1 MLDPCE
7 HTLRVLEFDALRDVL
22 AGHAATPAGR
32 RAAAA
37 LMPTRQFASIVRLQR
52 ETTELVQLLTA
63 GNCPPLS
70 GVADIADAIAG
81 LAQARVPLEPDDLL
95 AIAATLQAMQALRAF
110 GASYRE
116 RAPTLWDAIHPIGD
130 FTREC
135 AEIERCIDR
144 DKTVNAHASPA
155 LNDLRRHIATLRAH
169 IHERLRR
176 VMENAEAQRA
186 LEDTV
191 ITERNGRPVLVIK
204 SGMRNAV
211 AGTVWDRS
219 QSGATLFIEPHAV
232 TAMVNQLDELR
243 FQEAR
248 EVARILW
255 TLTHRLD
262 ARRADILAGCDVLTH
277 VDLTFAKARHS
288 MACHM
293 CAAEPRDDT
302 RMILRDARHPLLLHY
317 AGATDG
323 GRAAV
328 VPISVRLGDE
338 YDIIVVTG
346 PNTGGKTVA
355 LKTIGLLTLMAQCGM
370 HLPVA
375 SGSCMP
381 VTRAVFADIGD
392 EQSLQQSLST
402 FSAHIRTLVAIMA
415 QASAGALVLL
425 DEVGAG
431 TDPADGAAL
440 ATALLEHLRRRGMQA
455 VATTHLGA
463 LKVYASSVP
472 RVENACV
479 EFDAETMRPT
489 FRLLIGQPGASN
501 AIVIAR
507 HLGMPAEILDGARAA
522 LDEGVV
528 DTTELLNKVQAMRV
542 EAEERR
548 ARADDLQRDATA
560 RMADVEAERSRVVAE
575 AHALVEDTMRDLCA
589 LLDDYQRA
597 TASAPAPWGDC
608 ARTLCERLRELAR
621 GTPLAEQQAQFVERV
636 NVGDRVFVRPL
647 QSFGIVR
654 AIRRKRR
661 LMHVAIGKVETEVPF
676 SGIAERPFRVPQT
689 PRAKPAAPDAAPP
702 PAGEPTTDADADEPA
717 AITAWD
723 TLAVG
728 DEVYVPLLRSAAIV
742 QRIDRAQQRLTV
754 RAGAF
759 ETVVPFGKVRCNVAR
774 DTQG

>member
-1 MLDPCE
+1 MLDPFA
-7 HTLRVLEFDALRDVL
+7 HTLRVLEFDALRAVL

-52 ETTELVQLLTA
+52 ETTELVQLLVA

-70 GVADIADAIAG
+70 GVADIADGIAG
-81 LAQARVPLEPDDLL
+81 LAQARVPLEPEDLL
-95 AIAATLQAMQALRAF
+95 AIAETLQAMQALRTF
-110 GASYRE
+110 GACYRE
-116 RAPTLWDAIHPIGD
+116 LAPTLWEAIQPIGD
-130 FTREC
+130 FAKEC
-135 AEIERCIDR
+135 AEIDRCIDR
-144 DKTVNAHASPA
+144 DKTVHAHASPK
-155 LNDLRRHIATLRAH
+155 LNDLRRHITTLRGQ

-176 VMENAEAQRA
+176 VMESAEAQHA

-243 FQEAR
+243 FEEAR
-248 EVARILW
+248 EVERILW
-255 TLTHRLD
+255 ILTRLLD
-262 ARRADILAGCDVLTH
+262 ARSADILAGCAVLTH
-277 VDLTFAKARHS
+277 VDLTFAKARYS
-288 MACHM
+288 IACRM

-317 AGATDG
+317 ATAAAG
-323 GRAAV
+323 GIEAV
-328 VPISVRLGDE
+328 VPISLRLGDE
-338 YDIIVVTG
+338 YDSIVITG

-381 VTRAVFADIGD
+381 VTRAVYADIGD

-402 FSAHIRTLVAIMA
+402 FSAHIRTLVAILA

-425 DEVGAG
+425 DELGAG

-440 ATALLEHLRRRGMQA
+440 ATALLEHLRQRGIQA

-479 EFDAETMRPT
+479 EFNAETMRPT

-501 AIVIAR
+501 AIVIA
-507 HLGMPAEILDGARAA
+507 HHFGMPAEILDGARAVLAEGA
-522 LDEGVV
+522 L

-548 ARADDLQRDATA
+548 TRADDLQRDATA
-560 RMADVEAERSRVVAE
+560 RMADVEAERGRIVDE

-589 LLDDYQRA
+589 LLDEYQQA
-597 TASAPAPWGDC
+597 TANAPAPWGDC

-636 NVGDRVFVRPL
+636 KLGDRVFVRPL

-654 AIRRKRR
+654 AIRRKKRM
-661 LMHVAIGKVETEVPF
+661 MHVEIGKVETEVPF
-676 SGIAERPFRVPQT
+676 SGIAERPFNMPQT
-689 PRAKPAAPDAAPP
+689 SRAKPTAPDAAPP
-702 PAGEPTTDADADEPA
+702 PALEPA
-717 AITAWD
+717 TEVCVEEPAVITAWD

-728 DEVYVPLLRSAAIV
+728 DEVYVPLLHSAATV

-759 ETVVPFGKVRCNVAR
+759 DTVVPFSKVRCKLSR
-774 DTQG
+774 DTIS